1 MPTILLLAPS
11 PRPHVF
17 SDLPTALL
25 CPHNTTL
32 RLPMKVMLKS
42 RANLKGWYDAMI
54 FTDLFMKFDQ
64 SANIW

>member
-1 MPTILLLAPS
+1 MPTILLFA
-11 PRPHVF
+11 PRPPGF

-54 FTDLFMKFDQ
+54 FIDLFMKFDQ
-64 SANIW
+64 SANIG